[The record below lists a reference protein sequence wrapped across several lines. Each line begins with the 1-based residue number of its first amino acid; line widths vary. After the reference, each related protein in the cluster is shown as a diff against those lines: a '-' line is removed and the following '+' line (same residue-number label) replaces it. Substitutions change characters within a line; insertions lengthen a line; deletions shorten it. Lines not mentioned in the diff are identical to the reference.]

1 MPGQRHTQGEPQS
14 PSLAC
19 RYKLSLSFLAASALG
34 AASSGAS
41 AHGYGHS
48 YGYSYDYQPSY
59 EPTYQVSSYYSCR
72 TVSFQV
78 WDEYSCQ
85 YVIRTKEICH

>member
-1 MPGQRHTQGEPQS
+1 MRNT
-14 PSLAC
+14 LIA
-19 RYKLSLSFLAASALG
+19 LVLAASALG

-41 AHGYGHS
+41 AGYGHRH
-48 YGYSYDYQPSY
+48 GYIQRLRRPTTSY
-59 EPTYQVSSYYSCR
+59 EPTYQVSTYYSCN

-85 YVIRTKEICH
+85 YVIRTKQICN